1 MNADMLNALSERI
14 IGCAFTVA
22 NGLGS
27 GFLERVYEN
36 ALAHELRK
44 AGFAVAQ
51 QQGVSV
57 IYDDVIVGEYAADL
71 LVEAAVVVE
80 LKAVRAL
87 DDVHQAQC
95 MNYLRATGMHLC
107 LLLNFGRPRLEIRR
121 RPDAEVAADVDDDGA
136 DRATTHLG
144 GDLFFCGE
152 AREARRH
159 GGIGRLVVG
168 RRDLR

>member
-1 MNADMLNALSERI
+1 MLNALSERI

-27 GFLERVYEN
+27 GFLEKVYEN

-44 AGFAVAQ
+44 AGLTVAQ

-95 MNYLRATGMHLC
+95 MNYLRATGMQLC
-107 LLLNFGRPRLEIRR
+107 LLLNFGRPRR
-121 RPDAEVAADVDDDGA
+121 
-136 DRATTHLG
+136 
-144 GDLFFCGE
+144 GDPTGIVH
-152 AREARRH
+152 ARMAGSCH
-159 GGIGRLVVG
+159 NL
-168 RRDLR
+168 

>member
-14 IGCAFTVA
+14 IGCAIAVA

-27 GFLERVYEN
+27 GFLEKVYEN

-44 AGFAVAQ
+44 AGLRVAQ

-57 IYDDVIVGEYAADL
+57 VYDDVIVGEYAADL
-71 LVEAAVVVE
+71 LVEAAIVVE
-80 LKAVRAL
+80 LKAVRTL

-121 RPDAEVAADVDDDGA
+121 IV
-136 DRATTHLG
+136 HNL
-144 GDLFFCGE
+144 
-152 AREARRH
+152 
-159 GGIGRLVVG
+159 
-168 RRDLR
+168 